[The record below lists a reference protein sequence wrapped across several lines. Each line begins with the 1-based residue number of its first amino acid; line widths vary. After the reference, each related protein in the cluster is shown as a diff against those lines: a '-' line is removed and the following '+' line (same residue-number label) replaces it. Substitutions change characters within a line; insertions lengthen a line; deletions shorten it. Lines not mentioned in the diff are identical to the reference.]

1 MYICNMKLEIITPND
16 QLYKGDVDLVS
27 LPGTTG
33 RFEIL
38 NNHAPIISTLN
49 KGDIKIVDKEKNT
62 KSIKIK
68 KGLVEASENHIWV
81 LAEI

>member
-1 MYICNMKLEIITPND
+1 MKLEIITPND